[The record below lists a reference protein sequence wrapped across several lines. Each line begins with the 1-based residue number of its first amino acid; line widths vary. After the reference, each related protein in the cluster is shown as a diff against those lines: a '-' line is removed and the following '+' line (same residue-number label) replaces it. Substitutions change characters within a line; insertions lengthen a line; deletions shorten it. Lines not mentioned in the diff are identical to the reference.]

1 MASLPVYA
9 TSGELATWTNSV
21 APTDAAAL
29 LRTASILVSQATLSA
44 VYAVD
49 DDGNAT
55 DQDVIDALRDATCAH
70 AAALSA
76 NGIAPAAGPAG
87 VTGPVSAS
95 GIGSGSVTFA
105 APANAAGLAQSLLT
119 ELAPE
124 AAMILFQAG
133 LFNQVPTSAQG

>member
-9 TSGELATWTNSV
+9 DSGDLATWTDSV
-21 APTDAAAL
+21 APTDATAL
-29 LRTASILVSQATLSA
+29 LRTASLLVGQATVSA
-44 VYAVD
+44 QYDVD

-55 DQDVIDALRDATCAH
+55 DADVIDALRDATCAH

-76 NGIAPAAGPAG
+76 NGITPAAGPAG

-105 APANAAGLAQSLLT
+105 APANAAGLAQGLLT

-124 AAMILFQAG
+124 AAMILYQAG
-133 LFNQVPTSAQG
+133 LFGQGPTSAQG